1 MLAFVGKDGVR
12 SFIDDFNEEKKINFQ
27 NVCKIRNILLKT
39 LKINSYVRMIE
50 INFSLLPRKKS
61 L

>member
-27 NVCKIRNILLKT
+27 NVCKIRNKLLKT
-39 LKINSYVRMIE
+39 LKINSYA
-50 INFSLLPRKKS
+50 
-61 L
+61 